1 MEPFSSLVN
10 EALLKLSEDVSTSN
24 DAFTQQADDE
34 FEEEL
39 QNTAND
45 LLNDYSDI
53 YQSQDNL
60 RDVLDIVHDMEKRS
74 VKNLSWISSC
84 VIGWPHI
91 FVSGNPGCG

>member
-10 EALLKLSEDVSTSN
+10 EALLKLSEDVNTSN

-39 QNTAND
+39 QNTARD

-53 YQSQDNL
+53 SQSQDNL
-60 RDVLDIVHDMEKRS
+60 SDILDVAHDWKKRS
-74 VKNLSWISSC
+74 VKNLS
-84 VIGWPHI
+84 
-91 FVSGNPGCG
+91 

>member
-10 EALLKLSEDVSTSN
+10 EALLKLSEDVNTSN

-74 VKNLSWISSC
+74 VKNLS
-84 VIGWPHI
+84 
-91 FVSGNPGCG
+91 

>member
-10 EALLKLSEDVSTSN
+10 EALLKLSEDVNTSN

-39 QNTAND
+39 QNTARD

-53 YQSQDNL
+53 SQSQDNL
-60 RDVLDIVHDMEKRS
+60 SDILDVAHDWEKRS
-74 VKNLSWISSC
+74 VKNLS
-84 VIGWPHI
+84 
-91 FVSGNPGCG
+91 

>member
-10 EALLKLSEDVSTSN
+10 EALLKLSEDFNTSN

-74 VKNLSWISSC
+74 VKNLS
-84 VIGWPHI
+84 
-91 FVSGNPGCG
+91 

>member
-10 EALLKLSEDVSTSN
+10 EALLKLSEDVNTSN

-39 QNTAND
+39 QNTARD

-53 YQSQDNL
+53 SQSQDNL
-60 RDVLDIVHDMEKRS
+60 RDILDVVHDWEKRS
-74 VKNLSWISSC
+74 VKNLS
-84 VIGWPHI
+84 
-91 FVSGNPGCG
+91 

>member
-10 EALLKLSEDVSTSN
+10 EGLLKLSEDVSTSN
-24 DAFTQQADDE
+24 DAFTQQANDE

-60 RDVLDIVHDMEKRS
+60 RDVLDVVHDMEKRS
-74 VKNLSWISSC
+74 VKNLS
-84 VIGWPHI
+84 
-91 FVSGNPGCG
+91 

>member
-74 VKNLSWISSC
+74 VKNLS
-84 VIGWPHI
+84 
-91 FVSGNPGCG
+91 

>member
-10 EALLKLSEDVSTSN
+10 EALLKLSEDVNTSN

-45 LLNDYSDI
+45 LLNDYLDI

-74 VKNLSWISSC
+74 VKNLS
-84 VIGWPHI
+84 
-91 FVSGNPGCG
+91 

>member
-60 RDVLDIVHDMEKRS
+60 RDVLDVVHDMEKRS
-74 VKNLSWISSC
+74 VKNLS
-84 VIGWPHI
+84 
-91 FVSGNPGCG
+91 

>member
-1 MEPFSSLVN
+1 M
-10 EALLKLSEDVSTSN
+10 LKLSEDVNTSN

-74 VKNLSWISSC
+74 VKNLS
-84 VIGWPHI
+84 
-91 FVSGNPGCG
+91 

>member
-10 EALLKLSEDVSTSN
+10 EAFLKLSEDVNTSN

-39 QNTAND
+39 QNTARD

-53 YQSQDNL
+53 SQSQDNL
-60 RDVLDIVHDMEKRS
+60 RDILDVVHDWEKRS
-74 VKNLSWISSC
+74 VKNLS
-84 VIGWPHI
+84 
-91 FVSGNPGCG
+91 

>member
-10 EALLKLSEDVSTSN
+10 EALLKLSEDVNTSN

-39 QNTAND
+39 QNTARD

-53 YQSQDNL
+53 SQSHDNL
-60 RDVLDIVHDMEKRS
+60 SDILDVAHDWEKRS
-74 VKNLSWISSC
+74 VKNLS
-84 VIGWPHI
+84 
-91 FVSGNPGCG
+91 

>member
-24 DAFTQQADDE
+24 DAFTQQANDE

-74 VKNLSWISSC
+74 VKNLS
-84 VIGWPHI
+84 
-91 FVSGNPGCG
+91 

>member
-1 MEPFSSLVN
+1 MEPFSSLVS

-74 VKNLSWISSC
+74 VKNLS
-84 VIGWPHI
+84 
-91 FVSGNPGCG
+91 

>member
-10 EALLKLSEDVSTSN
+10 EALLKLSEDVNTSN

-39 QNTAND
+39 QNTARD

-53 YQSQDNL
+53 SQSQDNL
-60 RDVLDIVHDMEKRS
+60 SDILDVAHDWEKRS
-74 VKNLSWISSC
+74 VKNLSCISSC
-84 VIGWPHI
+84 VIG
-91 FVSGNPGCG
+91 

>member
-10 EALLKLSEDVSTSN
+10 EALLKLSEDVNTSN

-39 QNTAND
+39 QNTARD

-53 YQSQDNL
+53 SQSQDNL
-60 RDVLDIVHDMEKRS
+60 RDILDVVHDWEKRS
-74 VKNLSWISSC
+74 VKNLY
-84 VIGWPHI
+84 
-91 FVSGNPGCG
+91 

>member
-24 DAFTQQADDE
+24 DAFTQQANDE

-60 RDVLDIVHDMEKRS
+60 RDVLDVVHDMEKRS
-74 VKNLSWISSC
+74 VKNLS
-84 VIGWPHI
+84 
-91 FVSGNPGCG
+91 